1 MNKSAK
7 QSGGARFL
15 FLAAALVIVIA
26 EIRMTSPI
34 LVPFFLFAF
43 IAIIGN

>member
-1 MNKSAK
+1 MNNDTK

-26 EIRMTSPI
+26 GIRMTSPI
-34 LVPFFLFAF
+34 LVPFFLSAF
-43 IAIIGN
+43 IAIISN